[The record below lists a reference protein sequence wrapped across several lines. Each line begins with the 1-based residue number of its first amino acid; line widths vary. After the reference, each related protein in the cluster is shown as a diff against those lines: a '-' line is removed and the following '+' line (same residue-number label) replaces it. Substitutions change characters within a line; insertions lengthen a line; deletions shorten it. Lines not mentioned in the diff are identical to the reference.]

1 MDDSM
6 LDKVEI
12 VILSGFLGSGKT
24 TLLQNLLV
32 QERQRNRKVAVLMNE
47 IGQVSID
54 RNLLNDHT
62 PIEEIINGCI
72 CCTSKTQLENA
83 LLTLYVQEK
92 PDVIYIEGSGI
103 AHPME
108 IYDACLLPVIAQNII
123 VKSIITVVDGNI
135 WSRKNKLSLRIQKLL
150 EEQIRYA
157 DQIVI
162 NKVDLLTSGQYNQI
176 VGDTKQLNSHAIQ
189 HMTTFSRLNVED
201 IIHRDHPISSVGH
214 DKLHVTEHLH
224 VSSLTYT
231 FDKPI
236 NRNLFME
243 WLEQLPVSVY
253 RIKGFLKFVD
263 DVNSIALFQYAF
275 GVPFFYREEVNL
287 PLNLV
292 MIGENLAKDLLKE
305 QLNQLEQY

>member
-1 MDDSM
+1 M
-6 LDKVEI
+6 LDKIEI

-24 TLLQNLLV
+24 TLLQNLLA
-32 QERQRNRKVAVLMNE
+32 QEQQRNRKVAVLMNE

-62 PIEEIINGCI
+62 PLEEIINGCI

-108 IYDACLLPVIAQNII
+108 IYDACLSPVIAQNII

-135 WSRKNKLSLRIQKLL
+135 WSGKHTLSLRIQKLL

-176 VGDTKQLNSHAIQ
+176 VEDTKQLNPHAMQ
-189 HMTTFSRLNVED
+189 HMTTFSRLNVVD
-201 IIHRDHPISSVGH
+201 IINRDQKSLLSHE
-214 DKLHVTEHLH
+214 KLHVTEHLH

-236 NRNLFME
+236 NRDLFIK

-253 RIKGFLKFVD
+253 RIKGFLKFLD

-275 GVPFFYREEVNL
+275 GVPFFYREEMNL

-292 MIGENLAKDLLKE
+292 IIGENLAKDLLKE